1 MSCSYRHPEG
11 TSILRGEEK
20 TGNRLK
26 DDEPL
31 VQILSSSPLVLTKGK
46 GIHIMPQKKQ
56 TQRPSLCTE

>member
-1 MSCSYRHPEG
+1 MSCSYCHPEG

-26 DDEPL
+26 DDELL
-31 VQILSSSPLVLTKGK
+31 VQILLSSPLALAR